1 MIWILRYGHCFAD
14 DDDVVR
20 TADLCPSEWRARNK
34 SMNSSADQPVSSTI
48 SEPDRR
54 RHTRFTAKVQIELRL
69 EGDDTPIRAETS
81 DLSRGGCYLQLSFTL
96 TVGTH
101 VQGRLWLDGAPVQF
115 RGRVVTAHPQFGNG
129 IMITEFEDD
138 GEKLLASYLEAIVD

>member
-1 MIWILRYGHCFAD
+1 LD
-14 DDDVVR
+14 
-20 TADLCPSEWRARNK
+20 WRARND
-34 SMNSSADQPVSSTI
+34 SMDFSADQPVSSAI
-48 SEPDRR
+48 SESDRR

-96 TVGTH
+96 TEGTH
-101 VQGRLWLDGAPVQF
+101 VQGRLWLDGAPVKF

-129 IMITEFEDD
+129 IMFTEFEDN
-138 GEKLLASYLEAIVD
+138 GEQLLGSYLEAIVD